1 VSDTTYP
8 VGDDDV
14 WTDLLRAHDEYE
26 AIYGHRRP
34 VGEVPA
40 HRPRAAILSCSDAR
54 VPPSVV
60 FDQPAGALFVVRLAG
75 NVPSEGAIASL
86 AFAVEALGAPLVVV
100 LGHTGCGA
108 VTAAFHDHHPEGLD
122 AVIDPITRALE
133 DRPACATV
141 DEAIVENVRHGL
153 RTLADDV
160 GPLGRAVRT
169 GRVRLRGAV
178 YDLVSGELRPVE
190 LDPAATL
197 PMASDTVTPVT
208 TTVSDTDPIT
218 DPITPPGGPTT

>member
-1 VSDTTYP
+1 MSDTGAHP
-8 VGDDDV
+8 LGDDDV

-26 AIYGHRRP
+26 AIYGHQRP
-34 VGEVPA
+34 VGEIPP

-86 AFAVEALGAPLVVV
+86 TFAVEALGAPLVVV

-108 VTAAFHDHHPEGLD
+108 VTAAFHDDHPEGLD
-122 AVIDPITRALE
+122 AVIDPIMRALE
-133 DRPACATV
+133 DHAACATV
-141 DEAIVENVRHGL
+141 DDAIVENVRHGL
-153 RTLADDV
+153 RTLADDT
-160 GPLGRAVRT
+160 GPLGRAVAA

-178 YDLVSGELRPVE
+178 YDLASGELRPVE
-190 LDPAATL
+190 LDPAAQHAT
-197 PMASDTVTPVT
+197 M
-208 TTVSDTDPIT
+208 SDTDPTTTTTTTIT
-218 DPITPPGGPTT
+218 TITPPGGPTT

>member
-1 VSDTTYP
+1 VSDAVRP
-8 VGDDDV
+8 DDDV

-34 VGEVPA
+34 AGEPPA

-108 VTAAFHDHHPEGLD
+108 VTAAFHDHRPEGLD
-122 AVIDPITRALE
+122 AVIDPISRALE
-133 DRPACATV
+133 EHPACATV

-153 RTLADDV
+153 RTIADDP
-160 GPLGRAVRT
+160 GPLGRAVRA
-169 GRVRLRGAV
+169 GRVRLQGAV

-190 LDPAATL
+190 PDRRTDPVDATD
-197 PMASDTVTPVT
+197 PTDPTTPT
-208 TTVSDTDPIT
+208 TCSAPTCSVSDTDPL
-218 DPITPPGGPTT
+218 GGPTP